1 MKADY
6 KSAWTPSFHLLF
18 RAFQIPDSPLK
29 RYSPTSSHRQPPVP
43 KGGQLSI
50 TAGGMTEGNGTCG
63 LGTGREGASPK
74 GANHTQSCPCSPP
87 LGTIGECVS
96 AIRRFHDLRSFHPR
110 LFTFAPFGDGECL
123 IDFLPQKRYIILP
136 YLFFSFFLKE
146 NPRNFRKF
154 Q

>member
-1 MKADY
+1 MA
-6 KSAWTPSFHLLF
+6 
-18 RAFQIPDSPLK
+18 
-29 RYSPTSSHRQPPVP
+29 TSGPPWLPPVP
-43 KGGQLSI
+43 EGGQLSI
-50 TAGGMTEGNGTCG
+50 TTGGMTEGNETCG

-74 GANHTQSCPCSPP
+74 GANNTQSCSCSPP

-96 AIRRFHDLRSFHPR
+96 AIRRFHDLWSFHPR